1 MMVVSVSSRI
11 SYPSYGS
18 IAAICLHRT
27 ARRTVP
33 AWSMLAPDSNRRVDF
48 ATREL
53 YRFARL
59 IGSLK
64 VWSAVMRTN
73 CHGAKV
79 LSKWK
84 RDHDV
89 PLLRN
94 RERIVLETTYVHENL
109 NGNGLIR
116 A

>member
-1 MMVVSVSSRI
+1 
-11 SYPSYGS
+11 
-18 IAAICLHRT
+18 
-27 ARRTVP
+27 
-33 AWSMLAPDSNRRVDF
+33 MLAPDSNRRVDF